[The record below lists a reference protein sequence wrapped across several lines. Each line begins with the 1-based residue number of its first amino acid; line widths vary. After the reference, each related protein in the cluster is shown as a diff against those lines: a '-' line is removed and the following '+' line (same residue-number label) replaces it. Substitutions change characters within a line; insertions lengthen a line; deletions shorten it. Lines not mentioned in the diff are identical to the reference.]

1 MVSMKNNEPLHN
13 NELEFKPSFDQ
24 YLKAMESVK
33 NNTLVKKGYGFQH
46 DEVSSSTGNSKIRG
60 KQNKGFRNERKQKSD
75 ESKRRSRSLD
85 PKSVE
90 VGSFRERDDII
101 KSNLNGGRGGSV
113 VERGVT
119 YDLEQQV
126 VSSIRERNDSRKGG
140 KTLGGGDNFVDRKK
154 AMDRGP
160 GKRYS
165 EIEGM
170 TNRNRQRNV
179 KSNGSTKQFLNRGYD
194 SDDLVVERAAFKN
207 LEDPNNVISK
217 AHFSHK
223 EMEERIQKLAKQ
235 YVLYSFFLAFG
246 VSEFDKITQSGTIV
260 FSLVNKFIFTL
271 NCIFTND
278 A

>member
-1 MVSMKNNEPLHN
+1 MVSMKNNEPLH

-33 NNTLVKKGYGFQH
+33 NKTLVKKGHEFQD
-46 DEVSSSTGNSKIRG
+46 DEVSTSRG
-60 KQNKGFRNERKQKSD
+60 KQNNKGFRNERKQKSAG
-75 ESKRRSRSLD
+75 SKRRSRSLD
-85 PKSVE
+85 SKSDE
-90 VGSFRERDDII
+90 VGSIRERDNLI
-101 KSNLNGGRGGSV
+101 KSNLNSGSV

-126 VSSIRERNDSRKGG
+126 VSSIRERNNSRKGG

-165 EIEGM
+165 EIESM
-170 TNRNRQRNV
+170 TNRNGQRNV
-179 KSNGSTKQFLNRGYD
+179 KSNGSSKRFLNRGYD

-235 YVLYSFFLAFG
+235 YVLYSFFPAFG
-246 VSEFDKITQSGTIV
+246 VSEFDKITHLGTIEATYECCLMSKIDC
-260 FSLVNKFIFTL
+260 FASYSFHVNLFF
-271 NCIFTND
+271 
-278 A
+278 

>member
-1 MVSMKNNEPLHN
+1 MVVISLEFNGNFTASALHYGANSFSFSSSSYPLLSRSRNLNFNPVMVSMK

-33 NNTLVKKGYGFQH
+33 NNTLVKKKGLHNEFQD
-46 DEVSSSTGNSKIRG
+46 DEVSSSSG
-60 KQNKGFRNERKQKSD
+60 KQKNKGFRNERKQKSD
-75 ESKRRSRSLD
+75 GSKRRSRSLD
-85 PKSVE
+85 SKSDE
-90 VGSFRERDDII
+90 VDRIRERDNII

-126 VSSIRERNDSRKGG
+126 VSIRERNNSRKGG

-165 EIEGM
+165 EIESM
-170 TNRNRQRNV
+170 TNRNGRRNV
-179 KSNGSTKQFLNRGYD
+179 KSNGSSKRFLNRGYD

-235 YVLYSFFLAFG
+235 
-246 VSEFDKITQSGTIV
+246 
-260 FSLVNKFIFTL
+260 
-271 NCIFTND
+271 
-278 A
+278 